1 MLDGECRNGRL
12 GPLTVAAT
20 LTRPFLRT
28 GGRFLDVSATPGQ
41 FAIAHQSA
49 TPTLNLPTAQV
60 HSVRPDAPRKE
71 IASGENRVISVD
83 EE

>member
-1 MLDGECRNGRL
+1 MQKRSAWAADCCRDSDS
-12 GPLTVAAT
+12 TV
-20 LTRPFLRT
+20 LRT